1 MNHENKS
8 DGISRRKLLAAT
20 GGVGG
25 IGLGVG
31 VGTGAV
37 LSDQELFEGV
47 LVQSGKLQLDAEWHN
62 PDNGSISGDKLTAN
76 VDPDDDDGS
85 ALLELS
91 LPGSTNNPARV
102 WLQPQCPETDKVASA
117 EVAAD
122 LSLSIYYD
130 ESDDN
135 KKRPVRD
142 ASGEEIVDESLL
154 ELAAEPGFQLRF
166 DGDDCLGAEETGYLL
181 FEWEYTDEFADYK
194 SPPTFDLNIFARQC
208 RNNETPQNPFPMG
221 EVCEGGK
228 AISWV
233 AFCPEGDSDD
243 LSRSHVEPF
252 EVTGAVLELS
262 DPPTADKIDAV
273 ILKYGPQIRV
283 FDYSSE
289 QDFFSTVE
297 GGTVYEQDGN
307 SYPESD
313 GRTNS
318 DPCPDST
325 DGGLKYQC
333 NGSCTFE
340 KEV

>member
-47 LVQSGKLQLDAEWHN
+47 LVQSGKLQLDAKWR
-62 PDNGSISGDKLTAN
+62 DSGDTLTAN
-76 VDPDDDDGS
+76 VDPDDKTGS

-102 WLQPQCPETDKVASA
+102 WLQPQCPVTDKVASA

-122 LSLSIYYD
+122 LSLGIYYA
-130 ESDDN
+130 ESGGG
-135 KKRPVRD
+135 KKWPVRD
-142 ASGEEIVDESLL
+142 ASEDEIVDESLL
-154 ELAAEPGFQLRF
+154 ELAAEPGFQLQF
-166 DGDDCLGAEETGYLL
+166 DRDDDCLGAEETGYLL
-181 FEWEYTDEFADYK
+181 VEWEYTDEFADYK

-208 RNNETPQNPFPMG
+208 RNNETPQNPYPVG

-233 AFCPEGDSDD
+233 AFCPEGDRDLEMDD
-243 LSRSHVEPF
+243 VEPF
-252 EVTGAVLELS
+252 EVTGAVLDLGDS
-262 DPPTADKIDAV
+262 PPSSNDVAKV

-283 FDYSSE
+283 FDYSE
-289 QDFFSTVE
+289 EEDFFSTLE
-297 GGTVYEQDGN
+297 GGETYDQDGN
-307 SYPESD
+307 GYEETD
-313 GRTNS
+313 ITNS
-318 DPCPDST
+318 DPCPGSDG
-325 DGGLKYQC
+325 GGLKYEC
-333 NGSCTFE
+333 SGSCTFE